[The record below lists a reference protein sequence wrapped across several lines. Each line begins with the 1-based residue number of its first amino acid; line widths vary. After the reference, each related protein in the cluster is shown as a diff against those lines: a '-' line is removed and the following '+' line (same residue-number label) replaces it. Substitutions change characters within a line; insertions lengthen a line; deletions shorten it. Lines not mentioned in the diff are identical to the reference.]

1 MKSEEIW
8 RSTENPRYEVSSEG
22 RVRRINTLNP
32 KRQVIVDHPTI
43 IKPSISNAGYQFV
56 NMEGKFRSVHR
67 LVAKAFIPNP
77 DELSDVDHLDG
88 NKMNNSVENLRWV
101 SHHENTLSY
110 RKKRSCKA
118 GVGEY
123 IIEETGEHLGSCK
136 EATEKLNISI
146 YRMYQIVRLHAKI
159 SKGEYKGFHVT
170 REYKNS
176 ENETYHKRTE
186 KKIERW
192 IEVIETGERIGTCEE
207 VAKELG
213 VSRARISQLCRGCL
227 PVCRG
232 RYKGLHLTFHKE
244 RKVTTKYINSLDS

>member
-1 MKSEEIW
+1 MISEEIW

-22 RVRRINTLNP
+22 RVRRINTLNS
-32 KRQVIVDHPTI
+32 KSQVIVDHPTL
-43 IKPSISNAGYQFV
+43 IKPCISKSGYQFV
-56 NMEGKFRSVHR
+56 TMGNKIRPVHR

-88 NKMNNSVENLRWV
+88 NKMNNCVENLRWV

-118 GVGEY
+118 GAGEY
-123 IIEETGEHLGSCK
+123 IIEETGEHLGSYK
-136 EATEKLNISI
+136 EASEKLNLST
-146 YRMYQIVRLHAKI
+146 YRIQQIVREHGRI
-159 SKGEYKGFHVT
+159 GRGEYKGLHIT

-176 ENETYHKRTE
+176 ENETYHKRTK
-186 KKIERW
+186 KKIDRW

-213 VSRARISQLCRGCL
+213 LSRARISQLCRGCL

-232 RYKGLHLTFHKE
+232 KYKGLHLALRKE